1 MTFIFINCP
10 LVGLNPLIQQVRHF
24 EISDSVTQHIYYV
37 STVCHPQVSSQS
49 HPYLVCAC
57 ISLDRPQLCVGLWL
71 SAVDTDI
78 SLENI
83 QCSLVE
89 DVKTGICST
98 VCLFCGN
105 QVGVGN
111 ASRGDME
118 QVLSRSP
125 IGRKGILGRKHGKYK
140 GKETGQFVSCSE
152 NFSWCG
158 MSVHVAEY
166 MEALSAWKS
175 G

>member
-1 MTFIFINCP
+1 MTFISIKCP
-10 LVGLNPLIQQVRHF
+10 LVGLSPLFQQVRPF

-37 STVCHPQVSSQS
+37 STLCHPQVSSQS
-49 HPYLVCAC
+49 HPYLMCVF
-57 ISLDRPQLCVGLWL
+57 ISLDRPQLCAGLWL

-98 VCLFCGN
+98 VCLFCVN

-111 ASRGDME
+111 ASRSDME
-118 QVLSRSP
+118 QVLSRSQ
-125 IGRKGILGRKHGKYK
+125 LEGKAFWEESTANTK
-140 GKETGQFVSCSE
+140 ARRQGS
-152 NFSWCG
+152 
-158 MSVHVAEY
+158 
-166 MEALSAWKS
+166 
-175 G
+175 